1 MIMPDGMLV
10 IGGRDAKTI
19 ADMAMNPQK
28 AQKQTD
34 AK

>member
-10 IGGRDAKTI
+10 IGGRDAKAI
-19 ADMAMNPQK
+19 ADMAMNPR
-28 AQKQTD
+28 KQAD